1 MLKLW
6 PLPSTARD
14 GSGYQSDWLE
24 YIGSVKSGTPRSTD
38 LIALVTRVWMS
49 TPAGLEFT
57 FGSDFSFETVAPM
70 MLAISWTEAKLAS
83 PATVVLMVFMTTY
96 TAWEKA
102 VAVGPGGVN
111 GSRSFH
117 VGTAPWESPDPAS
130 AARAGGVKS

>member
-24 YIGSVKSGTPRSTD
+24 YIASVKSGTPRSTD
-38 LIALVTRVWMS
+38 LIASVTRVWMS

-70 MLAISWTEAKLAS
+70 MLASNWTEGCVAPA
-83 PATVVLMVFMTTY
+83 ATVVLMVLMT
-96 TAWEKA
+96 
-102 VAVGPGGVN
+102 
-111 GSRSFH
+111 S
-117 VGTAPWESPDPAS
+117 
-130 AARAGGVKS
+130 